1 MFNSLLHTI
10 GSWMKGKRRS
20 LIGLGLLAIGLVAFM
35 ALGPSPARSGGN
47 YLAKLRINDF
57 PSAALLSDNSPY
69 GALYI
74 DHRLLDGDFC
84 VTALAQGGWVFIYLD
99 YNPEVGFGCSKN
111 REITPRTYTLVLPE
125 GCGPTDRES
134 FRIRSENLFGKKRTT
149 TVAFMFFDGVIGY
162 EVMPDVEV
170 AITGGG
176 NTRTLTY
183 SGTATLWRFTKIS
196 KGERVPVRIC
206 SSFSFPFEITVE
218 RVAQ

>member
-47 YLAKLRINDF
+47 YLAKLRINDGF
-57 PSAALLSDNSPY
+57 LVGQALFSDDK
-69 GALYI
+69 GWYI
-74 DHRLLDGDFC
+74 DHRLTDGDFC

-99 YNPEVGFGCSKN
+99 YNPEVGFCCSKN
-111 REITPRTYTLVLPE
+111 TGNPLRTYTLVLPE